1 MTRLSIFIVLFLIK
15 QPSFANRNIEYL
27 EADCNEQISQ
37 INDRDTSISLEY
49 FNAVPDTIQ
58 LWGCLGEFTYDSI
71 NTKKDKYIIFISSEG
86 FAMIL
91 VNNKLIYLDK
101 ISETKPSNKKLE
113 QKYRGQN
120 FDMTLNL
127 KKKSEEYL
135 VTHYSGI
142 LVLNYNNQS
151 HIFKIIGKFAC

>member
-1 MTRLSIFIVLFLIK
+1 M
-15 QPSFANRNIEYL
+15 
-27 EADCNEQISQ
+27 
-37 INDRDTSISLEY
+37 
-49 FNAVPDTIQ
+49 PDTIQ
-58 LWGCLGEFTYDSI
+58 LWGCRGEFTYDSI

-151 HIFKIIGKFAC
+151 YIFKIIGKFAC